1 MTLSHRLK
9 PLRVRLLLLLAVVGP
24 GIITANVDNDAG
36 GITTYSVAGAH
47 YGYSLLWMM
56 PLVALAL
63 IVVQE
68 MSARLGVVT
77 GKGLADL
84 IREQLGVR
92 LTALI
97 IGIFLF
103 ANLANTVSE
112 FAGVAA
118 SMEIFGVSKYLSVPI
133 AAVVVWLLIVKANYK
148 WVERVFLA
156 ASAIFLAYII
166 SGVLARPP
174 WGEVAKAFVTPSFQ
188 FEPGY
193 VVIFV
198 TIIGTT
204 IAPWMQFY
212 QQSSIVDKGLKIT
225 EYAYERI
232 DVVVGSLFAVIVASF
247 IMIACAATLHTNGV
261 RIESA
266 KDAALALGPL
276 AGRYASSLFA
286 FGLLNAS
293 VFSAAILPLS
303 TAYVVCEAFG
313 WEAGVNHG
321 WRDAPIFFTVYTA
334 LIILGAGVILLPIQ
348 SLVKTMMASQTLNGM
363 LLPIILIVM
372 LRLINEKRLMGR
384 WVNGRAFNI
393 LAWIIVAVLILLT
406 MSFDLGYLIPGVS
419 GRIEGE
425 RRRNRGLSAP
435 LRSSFRLEYCNH
447 TS

>member
-1 MTLSHRLK
+1 MSLWQRIRPIRT
-9 PLRVRLLLLLAVVGP
+9 RLLLLLAVVGP

-84 IREQLGVR
+84 IRERLGVR

-156 ASAIFLAYII
+156 ASAIFLAYIV

-193 VVIFV
+193 VAIFV

-225 EYAYERI
+225 EYAYERV

-247 IMIACAATLHTNGV
+247 IMIACAATLYANGI

-276 AGRYASSLFA
+276 AGPSASILFA

-313 WEAGVNHG
+313 WEAGVDKSF
-321 WRDAPIFFTVYTA
+321 REAPIFFGTYTA
-334 LIILGAGVILLPIQ
+334 LITLGAAVILLPIQ

-393 LAWIIVAVLILLT
+393 LAWII
-406 MSFDLGYLIPGVS
+406 
-419 GRIEGE
+419 
-425 RRRNRGLSAP
+425 
-435 LRSSFRLEYCNH
+435 
-447 TS
+447 